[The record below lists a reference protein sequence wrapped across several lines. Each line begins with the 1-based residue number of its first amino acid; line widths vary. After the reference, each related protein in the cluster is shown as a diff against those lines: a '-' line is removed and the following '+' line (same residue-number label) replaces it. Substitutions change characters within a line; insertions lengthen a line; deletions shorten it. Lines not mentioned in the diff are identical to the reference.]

1 MRNYVQ
7 RGEVISTTAP
17 SIVASGD
24 PILIG
29 SGLFG
34 IACHDANAGA
44 HLEVL
49 VQGVVTLP
57 ATGAIAQ
64 GDVLYFD
71 ASEGVATTSDGT
83 GSNVR
88 IGHATSAKMSNDT
101 VHVRLAP

>member
-1 MRNYVQ
+1 MKNFIQ
-7 RGEVISTTAP
+7 RGDVISTTAP
-17 SIVASGD
+17 ATVASGD
-24 PILIG
+24 PVLIG
-29 SGLFG
+29 AGLFG
-34 IACHDANAGA
+34 IATHDAASGA

-49 VQGVVTLP
+49 VSGVVSIP

-71 ASEGVATTSDGT
+71 AGEGAATTDDDS

-88 IGHATSAKMSNDT
+88 IGHAVSAKLASDM